1 LVITPTA
8 FHERGKVHELQIGDM
23 RVVLVGKFSDEIAA
37 TMSAAVPSP
46 EMGRG
51 NVPLLQHDEAHIHVA
66 FTLSSLASFEAIT
79 NEHVGRGPLVGPG
92 FRVCIQGDSRMIR
105 ILDSR
110 RGLSKRGLIHLGLAV
125 AALFVVST
133 AANKPAQAMSL
144 INAGSADVAKQV
156 SEGLTTQV
164 HGHGGG
170 GGRGGGGHGGGGAHF
185 GGGGHGGGGM
195 HFGGGGGHGGGM
207 HFGGGGFRSAPAFH
221 HVGGGG
227 YRYGG
232 HHFGGYRFAHH
243 HHRHFYRPYYYGSYY
258 PSDYYYPYRRCRIV
272 LTHYGPRRI
281 CHHRSWHR
289 WHHRHH
295 RHHHRHYW

>member
-1 LVITPTA
+1 
-8 FHERGKVHELQIGDM
+8 M

-170 GGRGGGGHGGGGAHF
+170 GGRGGGGGHGGGGAHF

>member
-1 LVITPTA
+1 
-8 FHERGKVHELQIGDM
+8 M
-23 RVVLVGKFSDEIAA
+23 RVVSVEKFSDEIAA
-37 TMSAAVPSP
+37 AMSAAVPSP

-51 NVPLLQHDEAHIHVA
+51 NVPLSQDDGAHIHVA
-66 FTLSSLASFEAIT
+66 FTLSSLASLEAIT

-125 AALFVVST
+125 AALFAVST

-144 INAGSADVAKQV
+144 INASSVDVAKQV

-227 YRYGG
+227 YHYGG

-243 HHRHFYRPYYYGSYY
+243 HHRHFYGSYYYGSYY
-258 PSDYYYPYRRCRIV
+258 PSSYDYPYRRCRIV
-272 LTHYGPRRI
+272 LTHYGPRRV
-281 CHHRSWHR
+281 CFHGHWHR

-295 RHHHRHYW
+295 RYHHRHYW